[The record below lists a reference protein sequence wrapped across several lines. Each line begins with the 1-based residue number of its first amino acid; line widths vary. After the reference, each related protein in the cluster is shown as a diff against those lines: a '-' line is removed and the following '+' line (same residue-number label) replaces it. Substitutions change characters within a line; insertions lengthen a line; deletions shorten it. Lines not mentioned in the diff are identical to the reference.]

1 MPILDIVQRSEKW
14 FAWRKTGITAS
25 MIPVI
30 LELSPYQTP
39 YQLWA
44 ELCGFKEPDDLS
56 NNYHVQRGV
65 AQEPEAREA
74 VENEYGK
81 PYMPVC
87 VMADHNERF
96 LASLD
101 GLYSLKGQDK
111 EVLEIK
117 CPCEKI
123 YLEILEQKSMA
134 PTFQMY
140 AAQTQWQMNCA
151 DANVARLYFYLRGKR
166 PISTMIRRNDN
177 FIKQAEQ
184 KALWFWNLV
193 QTKTPPPMIPG
204 RDNVVYDTPL
214 SRVDPTWIARVE
226 QLKEKRALLKE
237 LETKVSAVK
246 TDAKE
251 IEHYF
256 TSQIPEGAK
265 SLDRDGVR
273 ATKVQRD
280 VNIDYEAILNE
291 MAELLNVEIPQ
302 NLIDKHTTDGASYYR
317 VTVNTSEVTQSD
329 CSNVIKVE
337 PDKNEAVQF
346 EQAESSKVEKE
357 VVTLRQPESFINDLT
372 QQSTQAIVEEESSEI
387 QEAVISSQPIKPVP
401 PSNFFENAS
410 KDLFF

>member
-39 YQLWA
+39 YELWA

-123 YLEILEQKSMA
+123 YLEILAQKSMA

-151 DANVARLYFYLRGKR
+151 GANVARLYFYLRGKR

-214 SRVDPTWIARVE
+214 SRVDPTWLARVE

-237 LETKVSAVK
+237 MEVKVSAVK
-246 TDAKE
+246 ADAKE
-251 IEHYF
+251 IEQYF
-256 TSQIPEGAK
+256 TSQIPDGAK

-280 VNIDYEAILNE
+280 NNVDYEAILNE
-291 MAELLNVEIPQ
+291 MTELLNVEIPQ
-302 NLIDKHTTDGASYYR
+302 DLIDKHTSNGASYFR
-317 VTVNTSEVTQSD
+317 VTVDTSEKSQPDSF
-329 CSNVIKVE
+329 NQPNPQPEEIK
-337 PDKNEAVQF
+337 PVQV
-346 EQAESSKVEKE
+346 EQAESSKVESE
-357 VVTLRQPESFINDLT
+357 VIKLREPESFLDDAK
-372 QQSTQAIVEEESSEI
+372 QQPTQATQNEELCSI
-387 QEAVISSQPIKPVP
+387 QEADSDSQPIKPVP

-410 KDLFF
+410 KDLYF